1 MAHTQKQQSTK
12 MDSSVIEDLKLEVI
26 GTLYTLTRE
35 ALLEICSGLDIKEL
49 RQLDVSKQTRS
60 FFIAHIGQYL
70 NRDEVHELEDEGMT
84 ELLMLKDKISELQE
98 SAQAN
103 IPNQTGSG
111 EAQTEIQEQASQ
123 VSEEQRLK
131 RELEAVTL
139 ALKLSLQKDG
149 SQEPERAGGASASQD
164 QVFTPQR
171 MPQGRFPSQWCREF
185 KISGQVGEPGQKD
198 KLSFSSLAHQIE
210 QGINKGY
217 TEVEIVDSV
226 VRAIAPGLQ
235 LRSYLEGKADL
246 TLPTLRRILR
256 FHYQEKGATELYKQL
271 TSEVQGSKESPQ
283 NFVIR
288 ALDLRQKIIF
298 ASQEAESAL
307 RYDPVL
313 VQSMFLHT
321 VLTGLQNESI
331 RNDVLPYLQQQ
342 TCSDE
347 LLLEKLNIACANET
361 ERQNKRRQITQ
372 QRSATVHAAQS
383 DDSILERKNKE
394 PNRDNPGKT
403 QPDVLNELKAMR
415 SDMALLKTLSAEVAQ
430 IKESIRQPSPMPV
443 QTPSPPVMQEYI
455 PAPQF
460 QQPSPNRWPPPGPG
474 VRGHTAPYQQG
485 FARQHYYNPSPR
497 VRQRKCVGCQQNSV
511 EYCTH
516 CYRCGSEGHY
526 LAGCRFR
533 ETRPERHLNDQRL
546 PPRDRE

>member
-12 MDSSVIEDLKLEVI
+12 MDLSVIEDMKIEVI
-26 GTLYTLTRE
+26 GTLYTLTKD
-35 ALLEICSGLDIKEL
+35 ALLEICCGLDIKEL
-49 RQLDVSKQTRS
+49 RQLEVSKQTRS

-70 NRDEVHELEDEGMT
+70 N
-84 ELLMLKDKISELQE
+84 SELQE
-98 SAQAN
+98 YAQTN

-111 EAQTEIQEQASQ
+111 EAQTVEIQEQASQ
-123 VSEEQRLK
+123 VSEEQKFK

-149 SQEPERAGGASASQD
+149 SQEPERAGGASANQD
-164 QVFTPQR
+164 QVFTQQR
-171 MPQGRFPSQWCREF
+171 MPQGRIPLQWGREF
-185 KISGQVGEPGQKD
+185 KISGQVGEPGQKV
-198 KLSFSSLAHQIE
+198 KLFSLAHQIE

-217 TEVEIVDSV
+217 TEVEIVDAV

-246 TLPTLRRILR
+246 TLPTLRQVLR
-256 FHYQEKGATELYKQL
+256 FQNQEKGATELYKQL

-331 RNDVLPYLQQQ
+331 RNDLLPYLQQQ
-342 TCSDE
+342 SCSDE

-372 QRSATVHAAQS
+372 QRSATVHAAES
-383 DDSILERKNKE
+383 EDPILERKNKE

-443 QTPSPPVMQEYI
+443 QTPSPPVMQEYT

-460 QQPSPNRWPPPGPG
+460 QQPSPNHWLPPGPG
-474 VRGHTAPYQQG
+474 VRGHTAPYQQR
-485 FARQHYYNPSPR
+485 FARQRYYQQSPR
-497 VRQRKCVGCQQNSV
+497 VQQRKCVGCQQNSV

-516 CYRCGSEGHY
+516 CYRCGSEEHY

-533 ETRPERHLNDQRL
+533 ETRPERHLNEQRL
-546 PPRDRE
+546 PPWDRE